1 MRCILTIS
9 KIEGMKKHVLISLLF
24 FLVIS
29 KSISAQ
35 LMLKKVSL
43 SKQIDKSTLVLE
55 GKVLS
60 KKSFWDTNHRKI
72 YTINTIEVFKVFKG
86 EVSPKI
92 EIITLGGVIGMDAQI
107 VYPSLKLNIDDTG
120 VFTLYNSKVE
130 LESKAVSTKLRFKP
144 YGSLQ
149 GFYKY
154 DIGNDT
160 AVNQFTSKKGI
171 SNSFYNEIMSY
182 TKSNY
187 TELTNFD
194 VQNKTSV
201 LNKTSNLL
209 PVTIASFSPTSL
221 TAGTGSVLIITGSN
235 FGSTKGIVSFSNA
248 DNGGSG
254 SVNALDSQILTWTD
268 TRITVEIPSE
278 AGTGRVKVT
287 NNDGSFI
294 TSSGTLFVTYAQ
306 ANIVSDYLNSGVNV
320 AYKTQLID
328 DNGSGG
334 YTWHMTSSFSELTGA
349 KEALYRALKTWSC
362 ETQINWILNESNIIS
377 SPSAQNKGNLDTFN
391 VLSFDDSTST
401 NPEDDL
407 PDTVLGSRTSYYSA
421 CTVTKNGAP
430 SLDWYVTEFDIIFDD
445 ETNWNFNSQNPGS
458 TEFDFES
465 VALHELGHCRQMDH
479 IIDTENIMHFA
490 IANGESLRF
499 LNTNNIEGANMIQ
512 ENSTAEPVCGKP
524 IMTNFSGSCAL
535 GIEEDKLNEGVR
547 VYPNPTKG
555 DLFISNN
562 RNINLERVA
571 VFDVSGRLI
580 AQKDISS
587 TYGLNTIHLNS
598 VSNGIYFVNIYSD
611 TTYITKKITLE

>member
-1 MRCILTIS
+1 MFILSEI
-9 KIEGMKKHVLISLLF
+9 F
-24 FLVIS
+24 
-29 KSISAQ
+29 
-35 LMLKKVSL
+35 
-43 SKQIDKSTLVLE
+43 
-55 GKVLS
+55 GKYV
-60 KKSFWDTNHRKI
+60 N
-72 YTINTIEVFKVFKG
+72 FKG
-86 EVSPKI
+86 VPCSSINFERLILNLLKI
-92 EIITLGGVIGMDAQI
+92 
-107 VYPSLKLNIDDTG
+107 NI
-120 VFTLYNSKVE
+120 NSKVE

-334 YTWHMTSSFSELTGA
+334 YTWHMTSSFSELIGA

-479 IIDTENIMHFA
+479 IIDTDNIMHFA